1 MSRNNTKLRRR
12 DTIPQELD
20 EMEDVCINQES
31 FDEDDVED
39 DDQDDE
45 DYSSSYYMKQIHLLP
60 KEIRNLIAGGIA
72 GMIAKSFVAPLDRVK
87 ILYQVSSVQFQLR
100 QLPSVIQRIIQTE
113 GYDALWKGNVTTMIR
128 VFPYSGIQFMT
139 YDRMKSIFL
148 KKQQQQS
155 QVGAGGG
162 DKENHKVGLTPI
174 ESLFAGMVAGT
185 ASVICTYPLDLT
197 RAQLAVLK
205 KHKKHKQRA
214 GHGHGHGQNAAHATT
229 VNKSF
234 IHVIRDNYKLRGF
247 QGLWRGIT
255 PTIIGIIPYSG
266 IAFTLNEQGKREI
279 IHTTGRDI
287 TTIERMICGG
297 LAGLIAQTLT
307 YPIEVTRRRMQT
319 VGLLSTNDVTAFSS
333 LNCPITTGRNTAS
346 AATTSATSSPMA
358 STASTVTRTTAIPG
372 SSSVSSSSMAAASS
386 RRMTA
391 TSSSSSSPPTLISTI
406 RDLYVE
412 QGIRGFYKGVTMNWI
427 KGPMAFSISFT
438 CYDHIQKNI
447 FMSHST
453 SSSTTS
459 ASSH

>member
-1 MSRNNTKLRRR
+1 MSRNNTAKLRRR

-31 FDEDDVED
+31 FDGTDED

-45 DYSSSYYMKQIHLLP
+45 DYSSSYYYMKQIHLLP

-87 ILYQVSSVQFQLR
+87 ILYQVSSVQFKLR

-155 QVGAGGG
+155 TVV
-162 DKENHKVGLTPI
+162 DTDHKVGLTPI

-205 KHKKHKQRA
+205 KHKKR

-229 VNKSF
+229 NKSF

-333 LNCPITTGRNTAS
+333 LNCPITTGRT
-346 AATTSATSSPMA
+346 TTSAAASASSSMA
-358 STASTVTRTTAIPG
+358 STTTTTVTTNTTAIPG
-372 SSSVSSSSMAAASS
+372 SSSSSVSSSSMAAASS
-386 RRMTA
+386 RRMT
-391 TSSSSSSPPTLISTI
+391 TTLSSPPTLISTI

-447 FMSHST
+447 FMSHS
-453 SSSTTS
+453 STTS
-459 ASSH
+459 THR